1 MAEPGSAGVHS
12 ARLCPSVRR
21 ALPDAAHLDLP
32 GREVAAYLAAMN
44 WTDWRAEF
52 PILERTTYLNSC
64 SLGALSHRAL
74 ARVHEFHDDWHTYG
88 ASAWY
93 ERWMGRLEELRA
105 RVARM
110 IGAAEGEIALAASTS
125 AALSVLGSSLDYG
138 RRNRVVIAELD
149 FPTVAYQWM
158 VRPGIEVVR
167 IPSDNGVSID
177 PERMAAAIDDRTAVV
192 SVSHVFFTTGAIQEM
207 RPIAEAARRH
217 GAFFIIDAYQS
228 AGQVP
233 IDVAALGADALVT
246 GPLKWLLGGPGLA
259 YLHVR
264 DEWLRVL
271 RPTITGWFAARAQF
285 DFDIHGFE
293 FKEDARRFE
302 LGTPALPTVHSA
314 LGGQDIIDEIGIVPI
329 RERNSDLTE
338 HLLVRLDGAGL
349 RFRGAHDAGTRSALV
364 MIPHEDPVGAVR
376 HLADHDIIVDSRP
389 GYVRVSPHFYNTHD
403 EVDHFVATLA
413 RHRG

>member
-1 MAEPGSAGVHS
+1 MP
-12 ARLCPSVRR
+12 ARGAP
-21 ALPDAAHLDLP
+21 
-32 GREVAAYLAAMN
+32 AYLAAMN
-44 WTDWRAEF
+44 WNDWRAEF

-74 ARVHEFHDDWHTYG
+74 AGISTFHEDWHRYG

-93 ERWMGRLEELRA
+93 EIWMGRLAELRT
-105 RVARM
+105 RVASM
-110 IGAAEGEIALAASTS
+110 IGAGEGEVALAASTS
-125 AALSVLGSSLDYG
+125 AALSVLGSSFDYG
-138 RRNRVVIAELD
+138 RRNRVVVAELD

-158 VRPGIEVVR
+158 VRPGVEVVR
-167 IPSDNGVSID
+167 VPSDNGVSID

-192 SVSHVFFTTGAIQEM
+192 SISHVFFTTGAIQEM
-207 RPIAEAARRH
+207 QPIAEAARRH
-217 GAFFIIDAYQS
+217 GAFFIVDAYQS

-259 YLHVR
+259 YVYVR
-264 DEWLRVL
+264 DEWLHAL
-271 RPTITGWFAARAQF
+271 RPTITGWFAARDQF
-285 DFDIHGFE
+285 DFDIHDFE

-314 LGGQDIIDEIGIVPI
+314 LGGQDIIDAIGVVPI

-338 HLLVRLDGAGL
+338 HLLLRLQEAGM
-349 RFRGAHDAGTRSALV
+349 RFRGAATASERSALV
-364 MIPHEDPVGAVR
+364 MIPHDDPARAVR
-376 HLADHDIIVDSRP
+376 RLADHGIIVDSRP

-403 EVDHFVATLA
+403 EVDRFVDVLA
-413 RHRG
+413 GRSA